1 MTKNI
6 VIGIDLGTTY
16 SCVAVWKNNHA
27 EVIANDLGNRTTPS
41 YVGFTS
47 NERLIGDTALMKAGN
62 NYKNTVYDAKRLI
75 GRKYEDPDVQ
85 SDMKYW
91 PFKVIEKFE
100 KPHIHVKYKNET
112 INFTPEEISSM
123 ILTKLKE
130 CAQDY
135 LGGEVTDVVITVPA
149 YFNDAQ
155 RRATIDAGKIA
166 GLNVLKIINE
176 PTAAA
181 LAYGLNKTMKS
192 DENVLIV
199 DLGGGTYDVSLLSIK
214 NRIFTVKAT
223 SGDTHLGGEDF
234 TNRLVDYFVS
244 DFKRMHNKDL
254 SSNQK
259 SLHRLRRACE
269 TAKRT
274 LSTSTYASIEID
286 FLFEGIDFS
295 SGITRSRF
303 EELNSYL
310 FEKMIEPISSVL
322 NDANMSKSDINEIVL
337 VGGSTRIPKIQELVS
352 SYFDGKELKKTINPD
367 EAVARGA
374 AIQAAILS
382 GDLSESIKNLS
393 LQDVIPLSL
402 GIDNRKTI
410 TDFIIKRNSPIPIKK
425 TVTRITCHDNQS
437 SVRFRVCQGERSL
450 VKDNIILGEL
460 TIEGITKAPRGET
473 KFDLTYEIDKNGV
486 FNVSAVERG
495 TGLSKAITISNN
507 KGRLYQDEID
517 RLIKEAEKYKEDDE
531 KAKERIESMNEL
543 DDYIYNLRKRLKNS
557 IISLDDKIT
566 LSNAIDSIDIW
577 MRDNQNASKEEYEQK
592 KNDLMEKEDS
602 FFLFLF

>member
-16 SCVAVWKNNHA
+16 SCVAVWRSNHA

-47 NERLIGDTALMKAGN
+47 NERLI
-62 NYKNTVYDAKRLI
+62 VYDAKRLI
-75 GRKYEDPDVQ
+75 GRKYEDPEIQ

-91 PFKVIEKFE
+91 PFKVIEKY
-100 KPHIHVKYKNET
+100 KNPYIQVKYKNE
-112 INFTPEEISSM
+112 IKNFTHEEISSM

-192 DENVLIV
+192 DENFLIV

-214 NRIFTVKAT
+214 NGIFTVKAI

-234 TNRLVDYFVS
+234 TNRLVDYF
-244 DFKRMHNKDL
+244 DL
-254 SSNQK
+254 SSNKK

-286 FLFEGIDFS
+286 FF
-295 SGITRSRF
+295 
-303 EELNSYL
+303 
-310 FEKMIEPISSVL
+310 VL

-337 VGGSTRIPKIQELVS
+337 VGGSTRIPKIQELIS

-367 EAVARGA
+367 EAVACRA
-374 AIQAAILS
+374 AIQAATLS
-382 GDLSESIKNLS
+382 DDLSESIKNLS
-393 LQDVIPLSL
+393 IQDVIPLSL
-402 GIDNRKTI
+402 GIGVKGDIMST
-410 TDFIIKRNSPIPIKK
+410 IIKRNLPYPIKK
-425 TVTRITCHDNQS
+425 TKVFYTSHDNQS
-437 SVRFRVCQGERSL
+437 SIRFRVCQGERIL
-450 VKDNIILGEL
+450 VKDNNIIAEFTL
-460 TIEGITKAPRGET
+460 EGITKALRGEIEYDVT
-473 KFDLTYEIDKNGV
+473 IDIDKNGIL
-486 FNVSAVERG
+486 NVSAVERG
-495 TGLSKAITISNN
+495 T
-507 KGRLYQDEID
+507 
-517 RLIKEAEKYKEDDE
+517 EAEKYKEDDK
-531 KAKERIESMNEL
+531 KAKERVKAMNEL
-543 DDYIYNLRKRLKNS
+543 DDYIYDLRKRLKNS
-557 IISLDDKIT
+557 TISLDDKIT
-566 LSNAIDSIDIW
+566 LSIAIDSTDIW
-577 MRDNQNASKEEYEQK
+577 MKDNQNASK
-592 KNDLMEKEDS
+592 KNINRK
-602 FFLFLF
+602 